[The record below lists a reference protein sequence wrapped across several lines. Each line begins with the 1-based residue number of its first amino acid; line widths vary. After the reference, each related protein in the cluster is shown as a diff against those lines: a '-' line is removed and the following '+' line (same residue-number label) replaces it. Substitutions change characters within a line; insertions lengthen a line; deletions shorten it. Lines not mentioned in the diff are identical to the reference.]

1 MTQVVVD
8 FPDVLF
14 REAQAFA
21 QKEQL
26 SLDKLIISLLGE
38 KLNLFTKSEDYLTTR
53 ASRGNRDVFL
63 SVLDK
68 AGDVEP
74 DEADR
79 I

>member
-14 REAQAFA
+14 REAQALA

-38 KLNLFTKSEDYLTTR
+38 KLNFFTKSEDYLATR

>member
-38 KLNLFTKSEDYLTTR
+38 KLNLFSKSEDYLATR

-68 AGDVEP
+68 AGDIEP

>member
-26 SLDKLIISLLGE
+26 SLEKLIISLLGE
-38 KLNLFTKSEDYLTTR
+38 KLNLFSKSDDYLATR

>member
-1 MTQVVVD
+1 MTQVIVD

-38 KLNLFTKSEDYLTTR
+38 KLNFFTQSEDYLVTR
-53 ASRGNRDVFL
+53 ANRGNRDVFL
-63 SVLDK
+63 SVLGK
-68 AGDVEP
+68 AGDIEP

-79 I
+79 L

>member
-26 SLDKLIISLLGE
+26 SLDKLIILLLGE
-38 KLNLFTKSEDYLTTR
+38 KLNRFTKSDDYLATR
-53 ASRGNRDVFL
+53 ASKGNRDVFL

-74 DEADR
+74 EEADR

>member
-26 SLDKLIISLLGE
+26 SLEKLIISLLGE
-38 KLNLFTKSEDYLTTR
+38 KLNLFTKSDDYLATR

-74 DEADR
+74 NEADR